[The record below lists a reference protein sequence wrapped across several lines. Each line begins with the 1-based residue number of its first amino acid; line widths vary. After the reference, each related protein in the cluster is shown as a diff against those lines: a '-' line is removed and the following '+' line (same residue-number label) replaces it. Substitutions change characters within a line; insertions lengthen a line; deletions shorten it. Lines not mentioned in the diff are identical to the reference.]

1 MSTVLDTPIITLDP
15 LAQDLL
21 FRDAHTAYGF
31 TDQPVSV
38 EQIHALYDLVKWAP
52 TLMNTNP
59 LRIVLARSDDA
70 RERLVGHLAEGNRA
84 KSQSAPLVA
93 ILATDLNFHDTLP
106 LLVPHFPGAR
116 DVFADDA
123 HQRETVARNQAWMQA
138 GYFIV
143 GVRAMGLAAGPM
155 AGFDNAALDADLLA
169 GTSLRSILV
178 VNIGHPS
185 DDGLRPRSPRLEAA
199 EAVITL

>member
-15 LAQDLL
+15 SAQDLL

-38 EQIHALYDLVKWAP
+38 EQIHAVYDLVKWAP

-59 LRIVLARSDDA
+59 LRIVLARTDDA
-70 RERLVGHLAEGNRA
+70 RQRLVGHLAEGNRA
-84 KSQSAPLVA
+84 KSESAPLVA
-93 ILATDLNFHDTLP
+93 ILAADLDFHDTLP
-106 LLVPHFPGAR
+106 HLVPHFPGAR
-116 DVFADDA
+116 DVFTDDA

-178 VNIGHPS
+178 VNISHPS
-185 DDGLRPRSPRLEAA
+185 DDGLRPRSPRLDAA
-199 EAVITL
+199 EAVITR